1 MPALLAPAIRVRP
14 APAIDPP
21 YDDEVGR
28 AATDF
33 LALAQPPLPLDWTGP
48 LAVAG
53 GSRPGPVPHSG
64 ARVLPTG
71 APVQRAG
78 EAEAS
83 PRATAGPLAARSLP
97 PRRPSPAQGATMH
110 FLSLCLEVLNGY
122 RPATHLRP
130 LTAPTEFAAVA
141 EQMARA
147 RTRATSPTGPA
158 RHARPDRAHRP
169 IRTVATRPVRNGPP
183 ARIRLR
189 RLRVCEPRPGVA
201 EAAAVLGMESHA
213 FALALRL
220 ERRPSG
226 WLCTLAQ
233 VV

>member
-1 MPALLAPAIRVRP
+1 MPALLAPAIHVRP

-28 AATDF
+28 APTD
-33 LALAQPPLPLDWTGP
+33 LLTLAQPPLPLDWTGP
-48 LAVAG
+48 RPVTG
-53 GSRPGPVPHSG
+53 GSRPGPVPRSG
-64 ARVLPTG
+64 ARVLP
-71 APVQRAG
+71 AG
-78 EAEAS
+78 TPA
-83 PRATAGPLAARSLP
+83 
-97 PRRPSPAQGATMH
+97 RRPSPAQGATMH

-141 EQMARA
+141 EQIARA
-147 RTRATSPTGPA
+147 RARATPAAGPG
-158 RHARPDRAHRP
+158 RHVRPDQARRLIRP
-169 IRTVATRPVRNGPP
+169 VATRPVRNGPP
-183 ARIRLR
+183 PRIRLR

-201 EAAAVLGMESHA
+201 EAAAVLGVESHA

-226 WLCTLAQ
+226 WLCTFAQ
-233 VV
+233 VI

>member
-28 AATDF
+28 APTDL

-48 LAVAG
+48 RPVAG
-53 GSRPGPVPHSG
+53 ASRPGPAPHSG
-64 ARVLPTG
+64 ARVLPATG
-71 APVQRAG
+71 A
-78 EAEAS
+78 
-83 PRATAGPLAARSLP
+83 AR
-97 PRRPSPAQGATMH
+97 RRPSPAQGAAMH

-130 LTAPTEFAAVA
+130 LVVPTEFAAVA
-141 EQMARA
+141 EQITRARA
-147 RTRATSPTGPA
+147 RATLPAGPA
-158 RHARPDRAHRP
+158 RHVRPDQARRLIRP
-169 IRTVATRPVRNGPP
+169 ATTRPGRNGQPP
-183 ARIRLR
+183 RIRLR

-201 EAAAVLGMESHA
+201 EAAAVLGMESRA

-226 WLCTLAQ
+226 WQCTLAQ
-233 VV
+233 VI